1 MSLATVYAVQRL
13 QTKPRTPSSRT
24 LTVSK
29 DNQVLLVG
37 DQELYIF
44 VRPRSSPTR
53 PLPPSF
59 LTGADE
65 LPSEWMETKTPDPD
79 FAYEPKRPS
88 LLRVQTTSIHT
99 ALKRGFALRSM
110 DDGDEDDEGGDEAD
124 GGGGGAAGEENKPA
138 REEEEPS
145 RVDLKIGRVGL
156 PDGQIAW
163 ERTQSQ
169 GTPFPSPPP
178 RLGDNADGKLAWM
191 VEPQTFGR

>member
-1 MSLATVYAVQRL
+1 MFVPAPPLLAL
-13 QTKPRTPSSRT
+13 H
-24 LTVSK
+24 
-29 DNQVLLVG
+29 
-37 DQELYIF
+37 
-44 VRPRSSPTR
+44 
-53 PLPPSF
+53 PPSF

-65 LPSEWMETKTPDPD
+65 LPSGWMEIKTPDPD

-99 ALKRGFALRSM
+99 ALKRGFASRSM

-124 GGGGGAAGEENKPA
+124 GGGAGAAGEEHKPA

-145 RVDLKIGRVGL
+145 RVNLKIGRVGL

-169 GTPFPSPPP
+169 GTPSPSTSPPP
-178 RLGDNADGKLAWM
+178 RLNDSADGKLAWI
-191 VEPQTFGR
+191 VELQTFGQ